1 MKHWREA
8 ADIGIRGRISI
19 AGPKAAFGA
28 EFPGAE
34 LRGAEIRDAE
44 IMAVF
49 VHTIT
54 ALSRFFGGV
63 AAAMVVTSLVLV
75 GDMAVMEFAYGIPAP
90 WPSEIVSYLVISV
103 IFLGTPYVFATGRHV
118 SFALPSRRANSALG
132 RMQHALTA
140 ILSFGF
146 AALLFILGLALI
158 AEAAHEGWHSDDVAW
173 MALWI
178 PYLSLP
184 LGATLLAL
192 QCLAEVMVAVS
203 GTDGDSSPDAVGA
216 MDAEGFPD

>member
-8 ADIGIRGRISI
+8 ADHGIRGRKWG
-19 AGPKAAFGA
+19 AEPGA
-28 EFPGAE
+28 EFGTEFSRIDFRATF
-34 LRGAEIRDAE
+34 GDAGF
-44 IMAVF
+44 MAVF

-54 ALSRFFGGV
+54 ALSRFFGGI

-75 GDMAVMEFAYGIPAP
+75 GDMAVQEFALGVPPP
-90 WPSEIVSYLVISV
+90 WPSEIVSYFMISV

-118 SFALPSRRANSALG
+118 SFALPARRGKSALG
-132 RMQHALTA
+132 RTQHALA
-140 ILSFGF
+140 ALLSFGF

-192 QCLAEVMVAVS
+192 QCLAEVIVS
-203 GTDGDSSPDAVGA
+203 ISGGGDLVPDSIGA
-216 MDAEGFPD
+216 IDAGGFPD